1 MADLKRSIKTLKDKV
16 NRAIRRIRPYLQ
28 RDGGDI
34 KLVAITDGGVVRV
47 RLMGACKGCPMAS
60 ATLKNIVETELKKD
74 IPEIKK
80 VISV

>member
-1 MADLKRSIKTLKDKV
+1 MKTLKEKV
-16 NRAIRRIRPYLQ
+16 NSAIRRIRPYLQ

-47 RLMGACKGCPMAS
+47 RLTGACKGCPMAS
-60 ATLKNIVETELKKD
+60 STLKNIVEMELKKD